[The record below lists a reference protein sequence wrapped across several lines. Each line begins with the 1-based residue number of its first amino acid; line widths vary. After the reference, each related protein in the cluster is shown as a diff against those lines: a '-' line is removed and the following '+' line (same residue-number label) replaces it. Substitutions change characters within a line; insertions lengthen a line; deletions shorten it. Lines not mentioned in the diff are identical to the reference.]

1 MARLAARLPV
11 LYRPNARNLQ
21 DDARAGRLGIT
32 KPKARKHWLE
42 PCARRN
48 ATEANRPAARL
59 LGARDARR
67 MPSSSHFAISGN
79 TCASQEHFFVE
90 RPLVPSSSRL
100 LISADRDHFICAHP
114 VGPPPP

>member
-48 ATEANRPAARL
+48 ATEANRPAVRL
-59 LGARDARR
+59 SGARDVRR
-67 MPSSSHFAISGN
+67 MSPHPISPIAAIPARTKNIFASKGATFLTTRKN
-79 TCASQEHFFVE
+79 K
-90 RPLVPSSSRL
+90 
-100 LISADRDHFICAHP
+100 LIH
-114 VGPPPP
+114 